1 MRYRVLSC
9 IKACLSSAVLLWSA
23 WLVQSCVTACLASD
37 VSCYSVLGECSVMH
51 CVMACLASAI
61 LH

>member
-1 MRYRVLSC
+1 M
-9 IKACLSSAVLLWSA
+9 
-23 WLVQSCVTACLASD
+23 QSCVTACLASD